1 MKKKAVTIGALIIGS
16 AIIWGAVIV
25 GSSYA
30 LKGTECYQEI
40 QNILVGGT
48 FAHLILIWSPMGAMF
63 AKMKKESKTNEIVKE

>member
-1 MKKKAVTIGALIIGS
+1 MKKKSITIGGLIIGS

-25 GSSYA
+25 GSSFA

-48 FAHLILIWSPMGAMF
+48 FAHLILIWSPLGVMF
-63 AKMKKESKTNEIVKE
+63 AKIKKESKTNEIVKE